1 MNNITMDEFNK
12 LKEEYDNKKK
22 ELNKQRIK
30 EWKMTHHDKYNNYQK
45 EYKTKKRAQLTEYQ
59 REYRL
64 KKRVEN
70 LKLKL
75 NNVNS
80 ILTT

>member
-1 MNNITMDEFNK
+1 MVAPEFKIELLQELNKEFNK

-30 EWKMTHHDKYNNYQK
+30 EWKMTHQDEYNNYQK
-45 EYKTKKRAQLTEYQ
+45 EYKTKRRAELTEYQ
-59 REYRL
+59 RQYRL

-70 LKLKL
+70 LKIK
-75 NNVNS
+75 
-80 ILTT
+80 